1 MPKNSESKFIPKN
14 SVSSESCLIPQKPV
28 SLESYLMN
36 KLPDAGGH
44 ATVESEVVGLAAV
57 KSTFC
62 MF

>member
-14 SVSSESCLIPQKPV
+14 SVSSESSLIPQKPV

-44 ATVESEVVGLAAV
+44 ATVESEVVGLAQ
-57 KSTFC
+57 
-62 MF
+62 